1 MVPSTIR
8 CPTLIYIVGGM
19 PLPKTGATHY
29 HAKLE
34 LSDKG
39 HAIRDGC
46 LLGVTLPNT
55 SGVWI
60 EKDRFGSP

>member
-1 MVPSTIR
+1 
-8 CPTLIYIVGGM
+8 M
-19 PLPKTGATHY
+19 PNINLQSRGNAFAKTGATHY
-29 HAKLE
+29 VAKLE

-55 SGVWI
+55 SGVWT
-60 EKDRFGSP
+60 EKDRIGSP